1 MSVASEPNKTPDTSG
16 AAKKTSKDGGI
27 GELVKIIFHAFVIA
41 AVVRTL
47 LFQPFNIPSGSLIPT
62 LLVGDYVMVSKYSYG
77 WSRFSVPFSPSFL
90 PSGRLWGTPPQRGDV
105 AVFKLPKDNSTDFIK
120 RVIGLPGDHIQMKGG
135 RLFINGVMAPREPAG
150 TYSMKDSFGRDIQ
163 VPLYKETLPNGVK
176 HVVMEINGD
185 NGYYDN
191 TDEYVVP
198 PNHYFMMGDNRDNS
212 DDSRDLNEVGYVPFD
227 NFVGKGQ
234 VIFFSVDDDASPL
247 KFWQWPWTV
256 RFDRLMSFIH

>member
-1 MSVASEPNKTPDTSG
+1 MSVASEPNKTPDSSG

-27 GELVKIIFHAFVIA
+27 GELVKIIVHAFVIA

-90 PSGRLWGTPPQRGDV
+90 PSGRLWGTPPKRGDI

-150 TYSMKDSFGRDIQ
+150 TFPMKDSFGRDIQ
-163 VPLYKETLPNGVK
+163 VPLYTETLPNGVK

-198 PNHYFMMGDNRDNS
+198 PDHYFMMGDNRDNS

-234 VIFFSVDDDASPL
+234 IIFFSVSDDESPL
-247 KFWQWPWTV
+247 KFWLWPWTV
-256 RFDRLMSFIH
+256 RLNRLMSFIH

>member
-62 LLVGDYVMVSKYSYG
+62 LLVGDYVMVSKFSYG

-90 PSGRLWGTPPQRGDV
+90 PSGRLWGTPPKRGDV

-150 TYSMKDSFGRDIQ
+150 TYPIKDSFGRDIQ
-163 VPLYKETLPNGVK
+163 VPLYMETLPNGVK
-176 HVVMEINGD
+176 HIVMEINGD

-198 PNHYFMMGDNRDNS
+198 PDHYFMMGDNRDNS

-234 VIFFSVDDDASPL
+234 IIFFSVDDDTSPL